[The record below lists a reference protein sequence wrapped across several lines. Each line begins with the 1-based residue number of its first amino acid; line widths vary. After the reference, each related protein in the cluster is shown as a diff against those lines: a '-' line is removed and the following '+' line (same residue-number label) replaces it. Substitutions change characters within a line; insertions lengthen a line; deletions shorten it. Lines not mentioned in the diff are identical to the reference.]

1 MERFPESV
9 MAEPSLRPFALVLA
23 ASFAVVAVLLPLVPQ
38 DFRLWNYA
46 AFGAVG
52 LFAAARIGRFGL
64 VAGLLLALGAKLA
77 SDLLNYVQHGYD
89 ADYLPFTAPVYGAS
103 IYLGLALYAVLGLTV
118 VRKSENPVR
127 IGTTALVGGVCFFLL
142 TNFASWIYLPMYP
155 KTFGGLL
162 EAYAQGLPFIRGTLL
177 SDVTFTG
184 VLFGLNAILER
195 ATTPRYASI
204 PVEDTERS

>member
-1 MERFPESV
+1 

-23 ASFAVVAVLLPLVPQ
+23 TIFAVVAVLLPLVPS

-64 VAGLLLALGAKLA
+64 VAALLLGLGAKLA

-89 ADYLPFTAPVYGAS
+89 ADYLPFTALVYGAAV
-103 IYLGLALYAVLGLTV
+103 YLGLALYAVLGLLLL
-118 VRKSENPVR
+118 RKSESPAR
-127 IGTTALVGGVCFFLL
+127 IGATALTGGVCFFLL
-142 TNFASWIYLPMYP
+142 TNFASWIHLPMYP
-155 KTFGGLL
+155 KTFAGLL
-162 EAYAQGLPFIRGTLL
+162 EAYGQGLPFIRGTLL
-177 SDVTFTG
+177 SDVLFTG

-195 ATTPRYASI
+195 ATTPQYAAI
-204 PVEDTERS
+204 PVEDTFGAKR